1 MNEKGGAMM
10 VSNDMIRARIDV
22 VAIIIIP
29 CSVHHDCHVII
40 CGRVQ

>member
-1 MNEKGGAMM
+1 MM

-29 CSVHHDCHVII
+29 YVRSIMTVM
-40 CGRVQ
+40 